1 MKPGITHDS
10 ANCRAVADVLARV
23 GDKWTVY
30 VVGNLSGGP
39 MRFNEIR
46 RAVGGISQRMLTLT
60 LRGLE
65 RDGLVTRTVYPTIP
79 PRVDYEL
86 TELGRTLI
94 APLMPMGDWA
104 LENRAAGRE
113 GERGLRCQGCAKA
126 NRTQAYS
133 VAFRPPAK
141 SGADQLPRIC
151 RPLTASPVMTV
162 SLATPETVEVIVRM

>member
-1 MKPGITHDS
+1 MKPGITHGS

-94 APLMPMGDWA
+94 APLMPIGDWA
-104 LENRAAGRE
+104 LENRAAVEKARE
-113 GERGLRCQGCAKA
+113 AFDAKA
-126 NRTQAYS
+126 APKTGLNRI
-133 VAFRPPAK
+133 P
-141 SGADQLPRIC
+141 
-151 RPLTASPVMTV
+151 
-162 SLATPETVEVIVRM
+162 SLFGRG

>member
-1 MKPGITHDS
+1 LEPGIKNETD
-10 ANCRAVADVLARV
+10 NCRAVSDVLARI

-30 VVGNLSGGP
+30 VVGLLSNGP

-46 RAVGGISQRMLTLT
+46 RAVGSISQRMLTLT

-94 APLMPMGDWA
+94 CILVPLSEWA
-104 LENRAAGRE
+104 IENR
-113 GERGLRCQGCAKA
+113 Q
-126 NRTQAYS
+126 
-133 VAFRPPAK
+133 
-141 SGADQLPRIC
+141 
-151 RPLTASPVMTV
+151 
-162 SLATPETVEVIVRM
+162 TVEKARAEFDGRTNGASKTSAAKIGLKRRLPAIWRSA

>member
-1 MKPGITHDS
+1 LEVGIKPETE
-10 ANCRAVADVLARV
+10 NCRAVSDVLSRI

-30 VVGNLSGGP
+30 VVGLLSNGP

-46 RAVGGISQRMLTLT
+46 RAVGSISQRMLTLT

-94 APLMPMGDWA
+94 CILSPLAQWA
-104 LENRAAGRE
+104 IENRG
-113 GERGLRCQGCAKA
+113 
-126 NRTQAYS
+126 
-133 VAFRPPAK
+133 
-141 SGADQLPRIC
+141 
-151 RPLTASPVMTV
+151 
-162 SLATPETVEVIVRM
+162 TVEKSRAKFDAQANGGAQATTVKVGLKRRLPAIWRSA